1 MSIGDVNSNERG
13 TGARYNDGKVPYD
26 MLPLGLLLGW
36 MADTF
41 QLDEPDHS
49 AQEVLSHLGRWQAGD
64 DEALDHA
71 LLATCDQ
78 TIGLP
83 AFADAARVFQHVT
96 TRPVKPYPKWNW
108 MKGMPWSVPLGCAV
122 RHALAW
128 LGGEELDPDTGL
140 PHRGHLQ
147 CNLLMLKLYAKTY
160 PEGDDRPKGWL
171 R

>member
-26 MLPLGLLLGW
+26 MLPLGLLLDWLAPLREG
-36 MADTF
+36 
-41 QLDEPDHS
+41 QHP
-49 AQEVLSHLGRWQAGD
+49 AQEVLSNLGRWQAGED
-64 DEALDHA
+64 SALDDA
-71 LLATCDQ
+71 LAT
-78 TIGLP
+78 TMILP
-83 AFADAARVFQHVT
+83 QLQELDDAARVFQHVT

-108 MKGMPWSVPLGCAV
+108 MKGMPWSVPLGCAI

-128 LGGEELDPDTGL
+128 LDGEELDPDTGL

-160 PEGDDRPKGWL
+160 PEGDDRPKDWL